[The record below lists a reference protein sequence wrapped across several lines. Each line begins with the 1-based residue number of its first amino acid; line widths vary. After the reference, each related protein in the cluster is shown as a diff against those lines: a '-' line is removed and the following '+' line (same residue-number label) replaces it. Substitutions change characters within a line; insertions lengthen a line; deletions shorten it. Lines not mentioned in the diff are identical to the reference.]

1 MTRWFERFVRR
12 TFLDTFSGQEK
23 ALRDMHGQ
31 ISRMRDQLY
40 QLYEEIELAVRA
52 LDLLGERC
60 EAARQ
65 RVQLRT
71 ELTGAAPVSQPAL
84 APRSFTN
91 TDRQRPQKDTVST

>member
-12 TFLDTFSGQEK
+12 AFLAPFSGQEQ
-23 ALRDMHGQ
+23 ALREMQGQ
-31 ISRMRDQLY
+31 ISRMRDHLY

-52 LDLLGERC
+52 LDLLGDRC

-71 ELTGAAPVSQPAL
+71 ELTGTAPVSQPAL
-84 APRSFTN
+84 APRSFSN
-91 TDRQRPQKDTVST
+91 TDRQRSQKDTQCP